1 MTSEDVLTRD
11 ADTDTDTDGQ
21 GLQVDRQETRPKP
34 GFAGR
39 RPALSVSVLALMSVA
54 AVITAAVLG
63 WQLREKRAVENAGQ
77 QALAAAQEYALVL
90 TSVDA
95 GALDQ
100 KFASAIDGAT
110 GEFKDMYRESSAQL
124 KQVLIDSKADA
135 DGTVVAAAVR
145 SATTD
150 TVEVMLFVDQAV
162 TNALNPEPR
171 VDRNRIIMT
180 MAKVDGRWLAA
191 NVDLP

>member
-1 MTSEDVLTRD
+1 MTREDVSTLDKTGVSPD
-11 ADTDTDTDGQ
+11 DTESPVREPDSTP
-21 GLQVDRQETRPKP
+21 RS
-34 GFAGR
+34 GFGNR
-39 RPALSVSVLALMSVA
+39 RLLVSVSAGALLLVA
-54 AVITAAVLG
+54 AVVTAAVLG
-63 WQLREKRAVENAGQ
+63 WQLREQRAVADAGR

-95 GALDQ
+95 AALDQ
-100 KFASAIDGAT
+100 KFAAAVDGAT

-124 KQVLIDSKADA
+124 KQVLIDSKAKA
-135 DGTVVAAAVR
+135 DGTVIAAAVE

-150 TVEVMLFVDQAV
+150 RVEVMLFVDQAV

-180 MAKVDGRWLAA
+180 MEKVDGRWLAA

>member
-1 MTSEDVLTRD
+1 MTREDVATLDETGESPD
-11 ADTDTDTDGQ
+11 DTESPVAEPDSTP
-21 GLQVDRQETRPKP
+21 RS
-34 GFAGR
+34 GFGNRRLLVPVSAG
-39 RPALSVSVLALMSVA
+39 ALLLVA
-54 AVITAAVLG
+54 AVVTAAVLG
-63 WQLREKRAVENAGQ
+63 WQLREQRAVADAGR

-95 GALDQ
+95 TALDQ
-100 KFASAIDGAT
+100 KFAAAVDGAT
-110 GEFKDMYRESSAQL
+110 GEFQDMYRESSAQL
-124 KQVLIDSKADA
+124 KQVLIDSKARA
-135 DGTVVAAAVR
+135 DGTVIAAAVK

-150 TVEVMLFVDQAV
+150 RVEVMLFVDQAV

-180 MAKVDGRWLAA
+180 MEKIDGRWLAA